1 MAEELLVK
9 NKERL
14 ESIIAVLQ
22 KEAKTEDELF
32 YHVLNEAIKLTD
44 SKFGFAMEY
53 NEEEKRCFIKAC
65 SEEVMN
71 QCAIQEMP
79 VIYKLEDAGI
89 WVETIKQA
97 RPVVINNYKDY
108 HPAKRGYPEGHVNI
122 QRFLGIP
129 VFKDNR
135 IVATVGVANKETDY
149 TEIDILQI
157 TMLMDSTWQK
167 IEKIKSEQALAES
180 EEKFRSLANSTPTA
194 ILLYQDNKWIYANPA
209 AVNIA
214 GYRAEE
220 FLNMNFWDIV
230 HPDDKQIVRERG
242 SKRQTNVDCG

>member
-1 MAEELLVK
+1 VPHRGK
-9 NKERL
+9 
-14 ESIIAVLQ
+14 
-22 KEAKTEDELF
+22 
-32 YHVLNEAIKLTD
+32 
-44 SKFGFAMEY
+44 
-53 NEEEKRCFIKAC
+53 
-65 SEEVMN
+65 
-71 QCAIQEMP
+71 
-79 VIYKLEDAGI
+79 
-89 WVETIKQA
+89 TIKQA
-97 RPVVINNYKDY
+97 RPVVINIYNDY
-108 HPAKRGYPEGHVNI
+108 HPARGAFLRGCGD

-135 IVATVGVANKETDY
+135 IAATVGVANKETDY

-157 TMLMDSTWQK
+157 TMLMDSAWQK

-194 ILLYQDNKWIYANPA
+194 ILLYQDNKWIYTNPA

-214 GYRAEE
+214 GYSAEE

-242 SKRQTNVDCG
+242 TKRQTNVDTVDSYEFRIIAKDGRIKWVHLSGVSVIYKGLPAGYFYS